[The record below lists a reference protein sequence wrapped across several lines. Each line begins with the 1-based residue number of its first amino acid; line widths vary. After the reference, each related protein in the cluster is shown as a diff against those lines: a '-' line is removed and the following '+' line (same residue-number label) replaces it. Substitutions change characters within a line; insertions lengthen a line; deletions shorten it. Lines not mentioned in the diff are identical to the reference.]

1 GDHFPALRADSQPC
15 SAATKRR
22 NVVTIAAAM
31 AIRSP
36 VRIQR
41 MFPPLAIAI
50 PSEVH
55 AIGMLDTQERIALTC
70 VNPQELSRISTN
82 GSRPTTGRRQNT
94 NRFSS
99 EKVPSRHFEP
109 SQGTVS
115 PAVEG

>member
-1 GDHFPALRADSQPC
+1 
-15 SAATKRR
+15 
-22 NVVTIAAAM
+22 
-31 AIRSP
+31 
-36 VRIQR
+36 
-41 MFPPLAIAI
+41 
-50 PSEVH
+50 
-55 AIGMLDTQERIALTC
+55 MLDTQERIALTC

-115 PAVEG
+115 PAVEGWLAPFRATSPRYQMIITSSRCERAIRQLEEAGSMSADLRCEGV